1 MSSLFSFPSF
11 AQLYPY
17 EKRVLK
23 RTREKLRYFARTF
36 LYAKQCR
43 TFTAFLNEKPL
54 WAEFFNQNLYRTNAL
69 LYAYCDKSFNAQQRL
84 ESIKQH
90 FLLAEEKLGET
101 FCQQLVEQKT
111 LALSQ
116 LTEKLSLNLNLN
128 QIDPLEG
135 FFSLNIYDQE
145 NQRSVYDA
153 SFTFLSPNQILIAS
167 IQGPKG
173 ENAQDIVRLATKE
186 LYGLRPMFML
196 VNAFKALAK
205 QLNCDLVAISHKR
218 QAKFRWNDSKR
229 LIFNYDEFWQENN
242 GKLNTQGYWALPL
255 EIERKPLEEIQ
266 SKKRS
271 MYRKRYEMLDKLETD
286 LGAVFN

>member
-1 MSSLFSFPSF
+1 MSSSFSFPSF
-11 AQLYPY
+11 AQLYPV

-23 RTREKLRYFARTF
+23 RIREKLRYLVRTS
-36 LYAKQCR
+36 LYAKQCQ

-54 WAEFFNQNLYRTNAL
+54 WATFFNQNLYRTNAL
-69 LYAYCDKSFNAQQRL
+69 LYAYCDKSFNVQQRL
-84 ESIKQH
+84 DSISQH
-90 FLLAEEKLGET
+90 FLLAEDKLGEA
-101 FCQQLVEQKT
+101 FCQQLVEQQT
-111 LALSQ
+111 LSLSQ
-116 LTEKLSLNLNLN
+116 LTEKLFLKINLN

-153 SFTFLSPNQILIAS
+153 SFTFLSPHQILIAS

-186 LYGLRPMFML
+186 LHGMRPMFML
-196 VNAFKALAK
+196 VNAFKLLAK
-205 QLNCDLVAISHKR
+205 QLGCDLVGISHKR

-229 LIFNYDEFWQENN
+229 LLFNYDEFWQENAGN
-242 GKLNTQGYWALPL
+242 LNVQGYWTLPL
-255 EIERKPLEEIQ
+255 EIERKPLEDIQ

-286 LGAVFN
+286 LNTIFS